1 MTRYTSNILAAV
13 AALFIAAT
21 SMTAIVTVP
30 AAPAH
35 AADTT
40 SAPALA

>member
-21 SMTAIVTVP
+21 SMTALVTVP
-30 AAPAH
+30 TAQAHTAA
-35 AADTT
+35 AA